1 MKSNSAVIETVLF
14 ALMAWSL
21 LNGCTARSGHHQT
34 PPATALEQLQ
44 SGNSRFVH
52 HHARH
57 PHQSAARITETAAGQ
72 KPYAV
77 VITCSDSRVS
87 PEIIFDQGIG
97 DLFVIRNAGNIVEE
111 EDVLASVEYVVEH
124 LGVRTVVVMGHEHCG
139 AIEAMIHTTQDGE
152 PEHVVAIL
160 ERLRSEPEE
169 QQALRSGETGEQ
181 LIHKCVAANV
191 EHGVAALNQQLGR
204 LKSHDDSHAG
214 ITVVGAVYDIQTG
227 IVHFQE
233 AKPPLH

>member
-1 MKSNSAVIETVLF
+1 MLY
-14 ALMAWSL
+14 ALMASSTIAS
-21 LNGCTARSGHHQT
+21 GCKSPASNHHE
-34 PPATALEQLQ
+34 PPANALEQLQ
-44 SGNSRFVH
+44 AGNRRFVQ

-139 AIEAMIHTTQDGE
+139 AIEAMIHATQEGE
-152 PEHVVAIL
+152 PEHVIAIL
-160 ERLRSEPEE
+160 QRLRNEPEE
-169 QQALRSGETGEQ
+169 QQALRSGDTGDQ
-181 LIHKCVAANV
+181 LVHKCVAANV
-191 EHGVAALNQQLGR
+191 EHGVAALSQQLGH
-204 LKSHDDSHAG
+204 LKSHGPDVNVS
-214 ITVVGAVYDIQTG
+214 VVGAVYDIQTG
-227 IVHFQE
+227 VVHFQE
-233 AKPPLH
+233 TNPSPHH